1 MDLSSSFFNACLRS
15 KKGEKRYADSCW
27 SGTWARCPTSRDP
40 PKVAV
45 LRNLTL
51 ERPLTPAP
59 GTASFAS
66 GLGFLPEL
74 SAPGTRAGR
83 AIPRRRES
91 ASCATPTWSGRWRPP
106 FLRSS
111 APAPWSRP
119 LTFSTSPKSRGVK
132 CTQRGFIS
140 ASLPQLCHP
149 HSLLLGPGVCP
160 PSQIFHFPATWTAS
174 SERTRDFAGVDSRS
188 LPCHLN
194 CKRQGAPLEC
204 TEVCPNRPAFNKWTS
219 GVWSEENSHLLTFL
233 PVFWQQLKGSCLL
246 GLSRPRRGN
255 FGVETHASHTDN
267 QWNTS
272 THADTRTSPAKTH
285 TRLFPSIGH
294 LPPPQASTTPPPLS
308 SPPGVPSSQAP
319 GKAAAL
325 SQQMAR
331 GRSWDLRIALTHQ
344 TSSVRGENSH
354 QQLL

>member
-1 MDLSSSFFNACLRS
+1 MPSPF
-15 KKGEKRYADSCW
+15 
-27 SGTWARCPTSRDP
+27 
-40 PKVAV
+40 
-45 LRNLTL
+45 
-51 ERPLTPAP
+51 
-59 GTASFAS
+59 SFAGS
-66 GLGFLPEL
+66 WGVSPIPNLPLPCHLGSKLRENSRLCRSRQPLP
-74 SAPGTRAGR
+74 
-83 AIPRRRES
+83 
-91 ASCATPTWSGRWRPP
+91 
-106 FLRSS
+106 
-111 APAPWSRP
+111 
-119 LTFSTSPKSRGVK
+119 
-132 CTQRGFIS
+132 
-140 ASLPQLCHP
+140 
-149 HSLLLGPGVCP
+149 
-160 PSQIFHFPATWTAS
+160 
-174 SERTRDFAGVDSRS
+174 
-188 LPCHLN
+188 PCHLN

-272 THADTRTSPAKTH
+272 THADTRTSLAKTH

-319 GKAAAL
+319 GRAAAL

>member
-15 KKGEKRYADSCW
+15 KKGEKSRGPTKSRTGEATDPS
-27 SGTWARCPTSRDP
+27 ARHRLLRLWPGFSPGIECSWDACGKGHPQAERVSELCNPNLVRAVEASVPSELCPGSLVEALVGPDWG
-40 PKVAV
+40 
-45 LRNLTL
+45 
-51 ERPLTPAP
+51 E
-59 GTASFAS
+59 
-66 GLGFLPEL
+66 
-74 SAPGTRAGR
+74 
-83 AIPRRRES
+83 ES
-91 ASCATPTWSGRWRPP
+91 
-106 FLRSS
+106 
-111 APAPWSRP
+111 
-119 LTFSTSPKSRGVK
+119 LTFSTSKSRGVK
-132 CTQRGFIS
+132 CTQRGFVS

-160 PSQIFHFPATWTAS
+160 PSQIFHFPATWAAS
-174 SERTRDFAGVDSRS
+174 SERTPDFAGVDSRS

-272 THADTRTSPAKTH
+272 THADTRTSLAKTH
-285 TRLFPSIGH
+285 THDSSPALVIFPQ
-294 LPPPQASTTPPPLS
+294 PRPPQPLLPSRLPLVSPPLRLLEKQ
-308 SPPGVPSSQAP
+308 PHLVN
-319 GKAAAL
+319 K
-325 SQQMAR
+325 
-331 GRSWDLRIALTHQ
+331 WH
-344 TSSVRGENSH
+344 VGEVGI
-354 QQLL
+354 